1 MNARTRTVV
10 AISAVVLLVA
20 VAAYA
25 GVLALLIR
33 DAPRKDPAVTAYAH
47 GRTVT
52 VEPFLYCSVTM
63 ADCRYGETVD
73 LEVPPGYP
81 LQLSLPPQI
90 AEAPWL
96 AQLIYERPDGE
107 QVDRLV
113 AHDDFGK
120 DVLAVTLD
128 SRPEPNLRL
137 VGVELQLP
145 ILARDETGREF
156 YVPHAAWSI
165 NTAPDER
172 GQPAE

>member
-1 MNARTRTVV
+1 MSTTRTRTVV

-20 VAAYA
+20 TAAYA

-33 DAPRKDPAVTAYAH
+33 DAEPKDPAVTAYAH

-52 VEPFLYCSVTM
+52 VAPFLYCSVRM
-63 ADCRYGETVD
+63 ENCRYGETVE

-81 LQLSLPPQI
+81 LQLSLPPAI

-107 QVDRLV
+107 QVDRLMT
-113 AHDDFGK
+113 HDEFGEET
-120 DVLAVTLD
+120 LALTLE
-128 SRPEPNLRL
+128 SNPEPNLRL

-165 NTAPDER
+165 NTAPEEA
-172 GQPAE
+172 QPAE

>member
-1 MNARTRTVV
+1 MSTRTRTVV
-10 AISAVVLLVA
+10 AISAVALLVA
-20 VAAYA
+20 VTAYA
-25 GVLALLIR
+25 GVLAVLIR
-33 DAPRKDPAVTAYAH
+33 DAPHKDPAVTAYAH

-52 VEPFLYCSVTM
+52 VAPFLYCSVSM

-73 LEVPPGYP
+73 LAVPAGYP

-113 AHDDFGK
+113 AHDDFG
-120 DVLAVTLD
+120 DEVLAVTLD

-137 VGVELQLP
+137 VGVEIQLP

-165 NTAPDER
+165 NTAPDEGGR
-172 GQPAE
+172 PAE